1 MVIVPIGDG
10 LEDLL
15 KRDVVKSGDGLSLG
29 LSQHMMKFFTM
40 EGPFVGL
47 YYAAIDML
55 SICVCVCVCVCIVQ
69 VIMQAIYKCVMKEF
83 MYLKVTFLAG
93 TNI

>member
-55 SICVCVCVCVCIVQ
+55 SICVCVCVHS
-69 VIMQAIYKCVMKEF
+69 ASDYASN
-83 MYLKVTFLAG
+83 L
-93 TNI
+93 